1 MNRAEQYF
9 RQIIPRGELG
19 HAYLIESERAE
30 AGLETARS
38 LARLASCEQ
47 GTGCG
52 ICPSCRAFDSGNHP
66 DILTLTKAKEAY
78 SIAEVRDQL
87 IDDIQIKPYRFL
99 RKIYIL
105 PAAESLNPAS
115 QNALLKTLEEP
126 PAYGLIILTT
136 TNRNALLPTVL
147 SRLVCL
153 NADEEGGEETDGVPK
168 EAEQALLDLLKRMEF
183 ARAAEMNTLSARLK
197 EQGMPPGDQLNLW
210 ELFLRDLY
218 LVKAGTETALRF
230 PEERRT
236 LRGYAERLTDRQL
249 AFLWDSLAEAK
260 IRLKANVNPD
270 MIIEVLC
277 LRFRQIL
284 TEREE

>member
-126 PAYGLIILTT
+126 PSYGLIILTT

-153 NADEEGGEETDGVPK
+153 NADEEGKEEADGVSK
-168 EAEQALLDLLKRMEF
+168 EAEQALLDLFKRMEF
-183 ARAAEMNTLSARLK
+183 VRAAEMNTLSARLK
-197 EQGMPPGDQLNLW
+197 EQGLTPGDQLNLW

-218 LVKAGTETALRF
+218 LVKAGAEAALRF

-277 LRFRQIL
+277 LRFRQAL